1 MKAPEQQLRAIAKE
15 LREHEAVEA
24 AYAKPPAQPP
34 LNEMAPAAVD
44 APPATPNF
52 TSRQIYLDAAP
63 GGIDARHAW
72 MLRGGRGEGV
82 RIIDIEGRGASA
94 TKILRKTRVAWL
106 VARQARILA
115 GETTGRPSSENSVAT
130 LTASA

>member
-1 MKAPEQQLRAIAKE
+1 MKSALEVI
-15 LREHEAVEA
+15 EA
-24 AYAKPPAQPP
+24 ARDLSSVAAAYVKPKDE
-34 LNEMAPAAVD
+34 L
-44 APPATPNF
+44 
-52 TSRQIYLDAAP
+52 SK
-63 GGIDARHAW
+63 
-72 MLRGGRGEGV
+72 
-82 RIIDIEGRGASA
+82 GRGASA